1 MKKMIL
7 GVLLTILGFRMFL
20 YSMDIAR
27 IEASGAGLI
36 FGLSISG
43 MYIVLIIG
51 VVFLIAGIVICVM
64 EAYRKDK

>member
-7 GVLLTILGFRMFL
+7 GVLLVILGFKMFM
-20 YSMDIAR
+20 YSIDIAR

-36 FGLSISG
+36 FGLRFSG

-51 VVFLIAGIVICVM
+51 VLSLITGIVICVM